1 MYYILDNVWMHI
13 LLAILSCFSGIIF
26 PASTLPW
33 LQTCATFHSKVTLT
47 EFCLLVK
54 HYFLKN
60 CLISHPFECQTLKV
74 VPPQIIHIQIAFKA
88 FWHLMQEWSC
98 KPGLPT
104 NHLIYTLAP
113 SQGNSFKAKLKFF
126 TFCYFSRGPE
136 NTVSWLHSDIHPVS
150 CPPYNSC
157 YVVLGT
163 DAVVMYGC
171 ESWIIKKS
179 ERQLLLNCGAGEDS
193 WESLGLQGDQTC
205 QS

>member
-1 MYYILDNVWMHI
+1 MPDPQG
-13 LLAILSCFSGIIF
+13 S
-26 PASTLPW
+26 STSDH
-33 LQTCATFHSKVTLT
+33 TF
-47 EFCLLVK
+47 
-54 HYFLKN
+54 
-60 CLISHPFECQTLKV
+60 
-74 VPPQIIHIQIAFKA
+74 IQIAFKA

-126 TFCYFSRGPE
+126 TFCYFSTGPE
-136 NTVSWLHSDIHPVS
+136 NTVSCLHSDIHPVS

-179 ERQLLLNCGAGEDS
+179 ERQLLLNCGAGEDLRVLWTARRSNLSILKEINPEYS
-193 WESLGLQGDQTC
+193 WKD
-205 QS
+205 